1 VPEAGRL
8 RRAEFAVGA
17 FGSTAFL
24 LSLIWVIDA
33 MRFHHDVLL
42 DGVTGLWT
50 GDVRPVRVLL
60 VALAIFDV
68 VLVARA
74 AFLLVSG
81 IRRQRRFIARLPV
94 RAERELAGRSV
105 CVVGSARA
113 MAFCAGLL
121 RPRIYLSEGALARL
135 RPAELDAIVVHEAHH
150 AARRDPLRIL
160 VARAIGSAFGSREQA
175 LADLAADA
183 AAARRVGDAPLASAL
198 LAFDA
203 EAAGIAAVRVDHLTG
218 DAPRIE
224 VPRALAV
231 AAGAVVCALL
241 GELVWTLAVP
251 GHPAV
256 CIPLSS
262 APALALLARVLAM
275 APAWLGLRRATALL
289 RVAPSPE
296 L

>member
-1 VPEAGRL
+1 VAEARRL

-24 LSLIWVIDA
+24 LSLVWVLDA

-42 DGVTGLWT
+42 DGVTGFWT
-50 GDVRPVRVLL
+50 GDVRPVRMLL
-60 VALAIFDV
+60 VVLAVFDV
-68 VLVARA
+68 ELLARM
-74 AFLLVSG
+74 AFSLARG
-81 IRRQRRFIARLPV
+81 IRAQRRFIARLPV
-94 RAERELAGRSV
+94 RGEREVSGRRV
-105 CVVGSARA
+105 KVIASARA
-113 MAFCAGLL
+113 MAFCGGLL

-135 RPAELDAIVVHEAHH
+135 RPAELDAIVVHEASH
-150 AARRDPLRIL
+150 ASRRDPLRIL

-175 LADLAADA
+175 LAELSADA

-224 VPRALAV
+224 VPRALAIV
-231 AAGAVVCALL
+231 TGVVVCALF
-241 GELVWTLAVP
+241 GELVWTLFVP

-256 CIPLSS
+256 CVPLSS
-262 APALALLARVLAM
+262 APALAVLARLLAIT
-275 APAWLGLRRATALL
+275 PAWYGLRRATALL
-289 RVAPSPE
+289 RTA
-296 L
+296 

>member
-1 VPEAGRL
+1 VPEARRL

-24 LSLIWVIDA
+24 LSLVWVLDA
-33 MRFHHDVLL
+33 MRFHHDVLI
-42 DGVTGLWT
+42 DGVTGFWT

-60 VALAIFDV
+60 VVLAIFDV
-68 VLVARA
+68 VLLARMTFSLA
-74 AFLLVSG
+74 RG
-81 IRRQRRFIARLPV
+81 IRAQRRFIARVPV
-94 RAERELAGRSV
+94 RGERELAGRRV
-105 CVVGSARA
+105 KVIASARA
-113 MAFCAGLL
+113 LAFCGGLL

-135 RPAELDAIVVHEAHH
+135 GPAELDAIVVHEAHH

-160 VARAIGSAFGSREQA
+160 VARAIGSAFGRREQA
-175 LADLAADA
+175 LADLSADA

-231 AAGAVVCALL
+231 AAGAVVFALL
-241 GELVWTLAVP
+241 GELAWTLFVP

-256 CIPLSS
+256 CVPLSS
-262 APALALLARVLAM
+262 APALALAARLLAM

-289 RVAPSPE
+289 RTA
-296 L
+296 